1 MPTTATN
8 TEDRHPKLAM
18 LSLRCGSEKLAGCS
32 ATYLNR
38 AATCPSSCP
47 LNGPSPSAP
56 CYAARMYYVPNVTRV
71 TENPLGR
78 EPGMALVA
86 AYQEA
91 SLIRAAIM
99 RSEDERPLRLR
110 VSGDSVD
117 ERSAGIAARA
127 AALWRRPVW
136 TFTHSWRVIDR
147 SAWGRIQVLGSIER
161 PEDGRAALRRRYAP
175 ALVVAEHTSDK
186 AHTSHGVKWIPCP
199 SQTRN
204 VPCAEC
210 RLCLD
215 ADSLAARSAGITFA
229 AHGGGARKT
238 REVLL
243 SLRRKEVR
251 Q

>member
-1 MPTTATN
+1 MPTTT
-8 TEDRHPKLAM
+8 TDTGRHPRLAM
-18 LSLRCGSEKLAGCS
+18 LALRCGSEKLTGCS

-38 AATCPSSCP
+38 AATCPASCP
-47 LNGPSPSAP
+47 LNGPMGSAP
-56 CYAARMYYVPNVTRV
+56 CYASRMYYVPNVIRV
-71 TENPLGR
+71 TENPLGL

-91 SLIRAAIM
+91 NLIRAAIM
-99 RSEDERPLRLR
+99 RAEDTRPLRLR

-117 ERSAGIAARA
+117 ERSASIAARA
-127 AALWRRPVW
+127 AAPWREPVW

-161 PEDGRAALRRRYAP
+161 PEDGRSALRRRYAP
-175 ALVVAEHTSDK
+175 ALVVAEHASAK

-199 SQTRN
+199 SQTRG

-215 ADSLAARSAGITFA
+215 ADSLVARSAGIAFA
-229 AHGGGARKT
+229 AHGGGARKA

-243 SLRRKEVR
+243 SLRRR
-251 Q
+251 P